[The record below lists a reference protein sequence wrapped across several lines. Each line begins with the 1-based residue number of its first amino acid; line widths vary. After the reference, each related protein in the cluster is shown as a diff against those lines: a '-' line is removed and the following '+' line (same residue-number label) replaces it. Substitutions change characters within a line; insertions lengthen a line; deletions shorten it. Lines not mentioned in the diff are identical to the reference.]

1 VVSRASRN
9 PPAVLTSDRNRNLAL
24 AGYVFA
30 VLLPLIGMIIGVILN
45 RRDDPRGLRI
55 LWLATAVIALGVLLR
70 ATL

>member
-1 VVSRASRN
+1 
-9 PPAVLTSDRNRNLAL
+9 
-24 AGYVFA
+24 VFA
-30 VLLPLIGMIIGVILN
+30 VLLPLIGMIIGVILH